1 MIPTLALD
9 TSDGEAQH
17 NGGSATGSIIGGV
30 VGGAAG
36 LALIVAGIVLFKRR
50 NRKQTISREQQQSQM
65 YDDEFYADPYRQNE
79 WSNGEFNMAGG
90 GFPGTGEQVQ
100 QRMNPQ
106 NTSNSLD
113 EEENFYRSQQN
124 KRKSWWSSV
133 STIFKKS

>member
-9 TSDGEAQH
+9 TSDGETQQ

-100 QRMNPQ
+100 RMNPQ

-133 STIFKKS
+133 STMFKK